1 MVSARARFVNIMM
14 APINISQKKPIKK
27 PDFAKIYGRPSIPA
41 PTIVPVSVNVV
52 AQNFLFMCH
61 LCLSRLVLFLIVLG
75 REFFKGLGFDCVMD
89 IIVNENFEDDT
100 DELFGDLESG
110 SFDSSELFKLRMDA
124 DEVVSDLEIEELI
137 SWGEVSKNLTY
148 DLPYQ
153 REGALKLLRDL
164 NATALLADEV
174 GLGKTITTGMV
185 IKEGVVRGFLKKIV
199 ILAPPSL
206 VDQWKQEM
214 IEKFG
219 LEFGIVES
227 VEDWKRF
234 DFVIASIDRVKIF
247 DRKIR
252 EFRHKE
258 AHGISWDL
266 VIVDEAHKLKERNT
280 VRWKFVDRLQKKRFL
295 LLTATPF
302 QNDLLELY
310 NLLHILKRGHLG
322 TLKEFRKKFLFR
334 GNKRHPMNPGEL
346 KAKLEEV
353 MVRRRRDET
362 GIVYKKRIPK
372 IVTVEMSEGEK
383 KIYDNTVRLL
393 RENYFR
399 KDGSEINGAL
409 IVFAILPKVTSS
421 SRSAI
426 ESLTKIV
433 ESDLY
438 HEGTRNFAQGIL
450 DDYGKL
456 ERDSKIEKLVS
467 LVSEIRSRSSDEK
480 ILIYTRHPTTLKYI
494 VEKLVPQGLKI
505 IEFMGG
511 LDREEKSRRIE
522 SFKRGE
528 ADILISTDTGA
539 EGLNFQFCRN
549 LINYD
554 LPWNPMSV
562 EQRIGRLDR
571 IGQER
576 DMYIYSFA
584 TKGTMEEY
592 VVDLIINKMCCV
604 GLVIGELPIILFNLG
619 LDSEGKSGRNKIEEK
634 LMNSFIEGK
643 GNLEFFARGVEE
655 IAAEIGKGMEEYKK
669 EKKENVRFFDE

>member
-1 MVSARARFVNIMM
+1 MV
-14 APINISQKKPIKK
+14 
-27 PDFAKIYGRPSIPA
+27 D
-41 PTIVPVSVNVV
+41 IV
-52 AQNFLFMCH
+52 
-61 LCLSRLVLFLIVLG
+61 
-75 REFFKGLGFDCVMD
+75 
-89 IIVNENFEDDT
+89 VNENFEDDA
-100 DELFGDLESG
+100 DELFEGLNSG
-110 SFDSSELFKLRMDA
+110 SFDSSELFKLRMDSEEVAA
-124 DEVVSDLEIEELI
+124 DSEIKELI
-137 SWGEVSKNLTY
+137 CWGEVSKNLAY

-199 ILAPPSL
+199 ILCPPSL
-206 VDQWKQEM
+206 VDQWVEEM
-214 IEKFG
+214 KEKFA
-219 LEFGIVES
+219 LDFGIIENAG
-227 VEDWKRF
+227 DWGKF
-234 DFVIASIDRVKIF
+234 DFAIASIDRVKGF
-247 DRKIR
+247 DRKIH
-252 EFRHKE
+252 EFRHKS
-258 AHGISWDL
+258 AHQISWDL

-322 TLKEFRKKFLFR
+322 TMKEFRKKFLFR
-334 GNKRHPMNPGEL
+334 GNKRHPLNPLEL
-346 KAKLEEV
+346 KNKLEEV
-353 MVRRRRDET
+353 MVRRKRTET
-362 GIVYKKRIPK
+362 GIDYKKRIPE
-372 IVTVEMSEGEK
+372 IVTVELTRVEK
-383 KIYDNTVRLL
+383 MIYENTVRLL

-399 KDGSEINGAL
+399 ANGSEINGAL
-409 IVFAILPKVTSS
+409 IVFAVLPKVTSS
-421 SRSAI
+421 SRSAV
-426 ESLTKIV
+426 ESLTKIA
-433 ESDLY
+433 ESEVY
-438 HEGTRNFAQGIL
+438 AERTRVFAQGIL
-450 DDYGKL
+450 DDYAKV
-456 ERDSKIEKLVS
+456 EKDSKIEKLVE
-467 LVSEIRSRSSDEK
+467 LVEKIRSRSEDEK

-494 VEKLVPQGLKI
+494 VEKLVPQKLKI

-571 IGQER
+571 IGQKR

-584 TKGTMEEY
+584 TKGTMEEH

-619 LDSEGKSGRNKIEEK
+619 LDAESRSSGRNKIEEK
-634 LMNSFIEGK
+634 LMASFIEGK
-643 GNLEFFARGVEE
+643 GNLDFFARGVSE
-655 IAAEIGKGMEEYKK
+655 IADEISLGMKDYEK
-669 EKKENVRFFDE
+669 EKVENACFLDDKCDARGRPFYESA